1 MKKLIFRKIY
11 LDISRFFLA
20 AILIV
25 GLIVWTIQAVNY
37 FDFVTEDGHGLKIY
51 FFYSLLSFPKIV
63 QRILPFIFFVSIFY
77 TIISY
82 EFKNEI
88 FIFWI
93 NGIKKIT
100 FLNRLLLFSIIF
112 MLFQLILSSYIS
124 PLTKLEARSYLKNSS
139 IDFFTSLIKE
149 GKFISV
155 TDGLTIFIN
164 SKEKDGSYKDIFLEE
179 INKNNSKMIYADKGI
194 LYDDGL
200 QKTLKLFDGRVINI
214 ENYFENSEEE
224 GIKSAKVNLFD
235 FDQINFSLQNLN
247 SKTITV
253 PKIQEID
260 TQVLLS
266 CFLNIKN
273 DIKNDKF
280 KSFTCNNNLKQE
292 ITIELI
298 KRLHKPIFIP
308 LTVLFSCFLILYSK
322 NEKNYKIKTN
332 SIFMIVFFLLV
343 YSEVSVQYFTTTIN
357 LTILYFV
364 LPVLIFII
372 GYFLFNRLVKNV

>member
-1 MKKLIFRKIY
+1 MNVSVPFTLHNSLPLLIEKLFKVLSKSIRK
-11 LDISRFFLA
+11 
-20 AILIV
+20 
-25 GLIVWTIQAVNY
+25 NC
-37 FDFVTEDGHGLKIY
+37 
-51 FFYSLLSFPKIV
+51 SL
-63 QRILPFIFFVSIFY
+63 Y
-77 TIISY
+77 
-82 EFKNEI
+82 I
-88 FIFWI
+88 FICEL
-93 NGIKKIT
+93 NG
-100 FLNRLLLFSIIF
+100 
-112 MLFQLILSSYIS
+112 
-124 PLTKLEARSYLKNSS
+124 
-139 IDFFTSLIKE
+139 
-149 GKFISV
+149 
-155 TDGLTIFIN
+155 
-164 SKEKDGSYKDIFLEE
+164 EE
-179 INKNNSKMIYADKGI
+179 
-194 LYDDGL
+194 
-200 QKTLKLFDGRVINI
+200 
-214 ENYFENSEEE
+214 
-224 GIKSAKVNLFD
+224 FD